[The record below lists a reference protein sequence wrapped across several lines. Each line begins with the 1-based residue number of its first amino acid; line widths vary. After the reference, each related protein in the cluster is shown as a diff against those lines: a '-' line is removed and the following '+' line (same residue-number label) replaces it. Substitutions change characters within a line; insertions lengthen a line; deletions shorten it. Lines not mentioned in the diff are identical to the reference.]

1 MQFRH
6 LQYFLT
12 VAEELN
18 FTRAAERLHMAQP
31 PLSTQI
37 QALESDLG
45 VQLFDRSRRA
55 IALTAAGRALLPEA
69 RRLLSDMER
78 AARIARH
85 AGDGT
90 VGRLT
95 IGFVPSA
102 ANGALPSALRRYHK
116 RYPRVELVLL
126 ECAPD
131 DLVRRLH
138 DRRID
143 VAFMFAPID
152 DDMLSTHCVSTEHLM
167 AALPRQHR
175 LAPAPTLD
183 LHALGDDPLILPT
196 RHETPGL
203 YSRIREL
210 FDEVGVEPTIV
221 QREVW
226 MMQTIIG
233 LVAAEIGAAI
243 VPSSAAILHR
253 EGVVYRPLAHPAAPV
268 EMTIVWRGDV
278 SSPTLAGFLGTAR
291 DQVSDVPLGAATG
304 SP

>member
-6 LQYFLT
+6 LQYFLA

-18 FTRAAERLHMAQP
+18 FTRAAERLHIAQP

-37 QALESDLG
+37 QALEADLG
-45 VQLFDRSRRA
+45 VRLFDRSRRA
-55 IALTAAGRALLPEA
+55 VTLTAAGRALLPEA
-69 RRLLSDMER
+69 RRLIGDMER

-95 IGFVPSA
+95 LGFVPSA
-102 ANGALPSALRRYHK
+102 ANGALPGTLRRY
-116 RYPRVELVLL
+116 RRRFPRVELVLL

-138 DRRID
+138 ERRID
-143 VAFMFAPID
+143 VAFMFAPIAD
-152 DDMLSTHCVSTEHLM
+152 DALRTHCVCTEHLM
-167 AALPRQHR
+167 AALPRDHR
-175 LAPAPTLD
+175 LAGAAAVD
-183 LHALGDDPLILPT
+183 LRELAKDPLILPT

-210 FDEVGVEPTIV
+210 FDEAGVEPTIV

-226 MMQTIIG
+226 MMQTVIG
-233 LVAAEIGAAI
+233 LVAAEIGAAV

-268 EMTIVWRGDV
+268 EMTVAWRGDNT
-278 SSPTLAGFLGTAR
+278 SPTLAGFLDTAR
-291 DQVSDVPLGAATG
+291 EQVSDIPVGATG
-304 SP
+304 AL

>member
-6 LQYFLT
+6 LKYFLA

-37 QALESDLG
+37 QALEAELG
-45 VQLFDRSRRA
+45 VRLFDRSRRA
-55 IALTAAGRALLPEA
+55 ITLTAAGRALLPEA
-69 RRLLSDMER
+69 RRLLGDMER
-78 AARIARH
+78 AARITRH

-90 VGRLT
+90 VGRLS

-102 ANGALPSALRRYHK
+102 ANGALPGALRRYHK

-131 DLVRRLH
+131 ELVRRLH

-143 VAFMFAPID
+143 VAFMFAPIND
-152 DDMLSTHCVSTEHLM
+152 DTLSTHCVCTEHLM
-167 AALPRQHR
+167 AALPGNHR
-175 LAPAPTLD
+175 LATAAAVD
-183 LHALGDDPLILPT
+183 LHDLANEPIILPT

-203 YSRIREL
+203 YSRIRGL

-233 LVAAEIGAAI
+233 LVAAEIGAAV
-243 VPSSAAILHR
+243 VPSSAAVAHR
-253 EGVVYRPLAHPAAPV
+253 EGVAYRPLAHPAAPV
-268 EMTIVWRGDV
+268 EMIIAWRGEIT
-278 SSPTLAGFLGTAR
+278 SPTLAGFLDTAR
-291 DQVSDVPLGAATG
+291 DRVSDLPVGAAAG
-304 SP
+304 AP